1 MLITEMAKRSVH
13 YSCNKTV
20 PDEHGTLVA
29 EYEVIGHKLNEM
41 LQEYEDRM
49 SRPYLMGKDLIEA
62 GVLPGP
68 VFTYALEYAHKLRLA
83 GVSKDEQLSQTLGM
97 IRKQPGNEG

>member
-1 MLITEMAKRSVH
+1 
-13 YSCNKTV
+13 
-20 PDEHGTLVA
+20 
-29 EYEVIGHKLNEM
+29 
-41 LQEYEDRM
+41 M
-49 SRPYLMGKDLIEA
+49 SRPYLMGRDLIKA

-97 IRKQPGNEG
+97 IREQTRNER